1 MYLRQASMIDQ
12 DKERD
17 HWKEL
22 AEQLGL
28 PPEGEE
34 VPAAESHVA
43 EAAKSEEINEDVDTE
58 VDVEDS
64 FEPEPMDEH
73 VHPPLQAVEKEE
85 PNDLGFPSQEETSLT
100 PRGEPEVRHD
110 LPIESDDQAPAADL
124 AEDKVGEGTESA
136 EETTEHEEEEVS
148 RGRRRR
154 GGRGGKRHAEGKSG
168 RGRDQGTKTK
178 AKAESAEKKEA
189 VSPADED
196 DGGDNMEDLSDW
208 TVPSWQEL
216 ISSLYRPDR

>member
-1 MYLRQASMIDQ
+1 MIEHDE
-12 DKERD
+12 ERD

-34 VPAAESHVA
+34 VPAAKSDVGRT
-43 EAAKSEEINEDVDTE
+43 AKSEEINEDVDTE

-64 FEPEPMDEH
+64 LEPEPVEED
-73 VHPPLQAVEKEE
+73 VRRPQPRLQPTERE
-85 PNDLGFPSQEETSLT
+85 PNEPEFQPSETSST
-100 PRGEPEVRHD
+100 PRDERDVRHD
-110 LPIESDDQAPAADL
+110 LPVESGDQTLAADL
-124 AEDKVGEGTESA
+124 VEEKAGEGTESA
-136 EETTEHEEEEVS
+136 EETSEPEEEEVS

-154 GGRGGKRHAEGKSG
+154 GGRGGKRHPEGKGG
-168 RGRDQGTKTK
+168 RPRDPGTRSK
-178 AKAESAEKKEA
+178 AKAEPSEKKEA
-189 VSPADED
+189 PSPADED